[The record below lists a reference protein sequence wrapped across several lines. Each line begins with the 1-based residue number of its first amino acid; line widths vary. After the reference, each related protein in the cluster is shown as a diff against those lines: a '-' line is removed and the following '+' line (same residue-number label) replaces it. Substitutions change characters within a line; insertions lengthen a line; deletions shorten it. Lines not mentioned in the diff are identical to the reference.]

1 LYDYLKSKTHEV
13 ASEAE
18 KEIKINSH
26 SWMVICWVGEKVKD
40 KKAANER

>member
-1 LYDYLKSKTHEV
+1 MEFLLRSFEGSSEQLYDYLKSKTHEV

-26 SWMVICWVGEKVKD
+26 S
-40 KKAANER
+40 